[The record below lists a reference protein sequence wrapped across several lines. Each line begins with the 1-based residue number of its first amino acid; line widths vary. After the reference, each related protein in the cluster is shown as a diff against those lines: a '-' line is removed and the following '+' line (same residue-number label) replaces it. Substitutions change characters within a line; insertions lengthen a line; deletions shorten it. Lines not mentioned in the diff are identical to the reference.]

1 MVVGDLADPASFEN
15 TLDGIDSVSV
25 NSSAGPVVR
34 AQRNLID
41 AAKRAAA
48 SHIVNLSWIGVS
60 AGEDRLSSAHWHA
73 EVERHLVGSGVPY
86 AILRANTFMQN
97 YLYCLTY
104 ANVDALIGTASTG
117 RCSMVD
123 ARDVAA
129 VAAGVI
135 LDGGRTRKVYDV
147 TGPEALTPAQVAATI
162 SKVTGRHMRYIAM
175 SVEELAASYQYGGSS
190 GRLADDLATADELRT
205 EGYLS
210 QVTDVV
216 ERMTGRRPVAFEE
229 FVREF
234 ARPVT

>member
-1 MVVGDLADPASFEN
+1 MIYVSGVPGNVGTELVRCLSSRGQKLRLLVHSADAADRLRAPGIEVVVGDLADPASFEN
-15 TLDGIDSVSV
+15 TLDGIDSVFV

-48 SHIVNLSWIGVS
+48 SHIVNLSWMGVS

-73 EVERHLVGSGVPY
+73 EAERHLVGSGVPY

-117 RCSMVD
+117 RCSLVD

-129 VAAGVI
+129 VAAGVL
-135 LDGGRTRKVYDV
+135 LDGDLYAEGLRRYRTRSADARADSRNDLPGHWETHALHRHERRGASSKLPVRRV
-147 TGPEALTPAQVAATI
+147 FGSTG
-162 SKVTGRHMRYIAM
+162 
-175 SVEELAASYQYGGSS
+175 
-190 GRLADDLATADELRT
+190 
-205 EGYLS
+205 
-210 QVTDVV
+210 
-216 ERMTGRRPVAFEE
+216 
-229 FVREF
+229 
-234 ARPVT
+234 